1 MHPLP
6 NGTRDGATVTAADT
20 PRLNEQ
26 ARRVYDL
33 MADRQWRTLAQIAE
47 ATGDPEAS
55 VSARL
60 RDLRKVR
67 FGGHTVERRKASA
80 GLHEYRLN
88 PAGRA
93 SGGELYCYL
102 CGRVVARPLPGRF
115 KAASDDHIDRFH
127 PAGATT

>member
-6 NGTRDGATVTAADT
+6 DGRRDGITVTAADT

-60 RDLRKVR
+60 RDLRKIR
-67 FGGHTVERRKASA
+67 FGGHTVERRRSLDSA
-80 GLHEYRLN
+80 VHEYRLT
-88 PAGRA
+88 PTGRA
-93 SGGELYCYL
+93 SGGEIWCHL
-102 CGRVVARPLPGRF
+102 CGKPVARPLPGRF
-115 KAASDDHIDRFH
+115 REAAHDHIDRFH
-127 PAGATT
+127 PAGG